1 MPGVF
6 VFDGRKVPHK
16 QAISA
21 VILANNPLTSDYGMY
36 KFTLSA
42 SNTD

>member
-6 VFDGRKVPHK
+6 VFDGRKVPRK

-21 VILANNPLTSDYGMY
+21 VILANKPLQVIMACTNSR
-36 KFTLSA
+36 
-42 SNTD
+42 